1 MADVLFKVHRTEL
14 LTALEAATQAVDAKG
29 TIPILSNILLK
40 PEGGRLIVCGTDL
53 DVEIRTSC
61 DLIEA
66 QSVSGVT
73 VAAKE
78 LREIT
83 RAAPESAEIVFERGR
98 ADYQIGIRAARSRY
112 SIHTLPD
119 SDFPSI
125 GRTLPDLCITMG
137 SALFSEVLG
146 KVYYAIEKT
155 NKARMFL
162 MGAYLHA
169 SGDRQ
174 LTVVGLDGRQM
185 AVVRMDVDEQVEF
198 PSVIV
203 PVKTVA
209 IFRKLFGPM
218 KTPCKVY
225 ISDSKIA
232 FESGDTTLISRLVDG
247 TFPDYSRIMPRRL
260 PQFVTADRDAMKA
273 AIKRTCVVAA
283 DTSKDG
289 LKVSISHDGLQLQ
302 LVSKS
307 GETASEAVDA
317 DYAGENYE
325 IGFNGSF
332 LSSLLE
338 SISTT
343 SFRMHGSDPA
353 MAGLFTPDNDAD
365 EDYILMPMRV

>member
-1 MADVLFKVHRTEL
+1 MSNVLFKVHRTEL
-14 LTALEAATQAVDAKG
+14 LAALEAATQAVDAKG

-53 DVEIRTSC
+53 DIEIRTSC

-66 QSVSGVT
+66 QSGSAVT

-83 RAAPESAEIVFERGR
+83 RAAPESAEIVFEEGR

-112 SIHTLPD
+112 SLHTLPD

-125 GRTLPDLCITMG
+125 GQTLPDLCITAG
-137 SALFSEVLG
+137 SALLSEVLG

-155 NKARMFL
+155 NKTRMYL

-174 LTVVGLDGRQM
+174 LTIVGSDGRQM
-185 AVVRMDVDEQVEF
+185 AVVRMDVDEQTDF

-218 KTPCKVY
+218 KTPCKVF

-232 FESGDTTLISRLVDG
+232 FESCDTTLISRLVDG
-247 TFPDYSRIMPRRL
+247 TFPDYNRIMPRRL
-260 PQFVTADRDAMKA
+260 PEFVTADRDAMKA

-289 LKVSISHDGLQLQ
+289 LKVSISQDGLQLQ

-307 GETASEAVDA
+307 GETASESVDA
-317 DYAGENYE
+317 DYAGQSYE
-325 IGFNGSF
+325 IGFNGSY